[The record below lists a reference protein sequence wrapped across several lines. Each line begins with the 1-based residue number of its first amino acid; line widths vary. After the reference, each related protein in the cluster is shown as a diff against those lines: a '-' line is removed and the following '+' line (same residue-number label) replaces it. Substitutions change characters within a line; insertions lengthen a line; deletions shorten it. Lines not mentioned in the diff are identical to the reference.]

1 MVNVKK
7 FEQSTTRKQ
16 EKLQAYHKENNY
28 DKKIVEL
35 IN

>member
-1 MVNVKK
+1 MNNLPQENKK
-7 FEQSTTRKQ
+7 TMS
-16 EKLQAYHKENNY
+16 YHKENNY